1 MISKEDIIGVE
12 CRHVF
17 YIPPPKNS
25 RGKDDFHLAKEIIHT
40 KDGKRIPN
48 VRLWKNFKRRF
59 WVTREG
65 FRKHQQKKEWEDVRK
80 LQEFKARQ
88 CDLQDACARALG
100 MPNFRGSMR
109 RLQNSPYLYGTD
121 ILSTSVVKQEIYRDR
136 FPDLN
141 TPSSVAVC
149 DTETDMIEGTER
161 VTMASITYKGNA
173 YTAVTK
179 HFLKRHGKDAIEK
192 IHAIAKSN
200 IGETLQARG
209 ITWKI
214 DIVESDID
222 CIYECVQR
230 AHEWKP
236 DFLTFWNVD
245 FDMTKII
252 EMFERERINPADVFC
267 DPIVPPEYRFFNY
280 IRGASQKVTASG
292 KITPV
297 KPAARWHSVECPAS
311 FYIVDSMCA
320 FRQIRTGQP
329 ERQSYAL
336 DAILK
341 SELDGKI
348 QKLKFEEANHVTG
361 AQWHIFMQTHF
372 ELEYIVYNLFDC
384 ICVEILDEKTKDLC
398 TAMPSASAMSD
409 YRKFNSQ
416 PRRTCDKLH
425 YFVMKR
431 GKIMGTTGEVMEH
444 EYDKLTIGLKDWI
457 VMLPAHQVAD
467 NGLRIIQD
475 APQLATNIR
484 LHVGDLDVSASYP
497 YGEAVFNISRETTHF
512 ELIDIEGVSEFD
524 RRMQG
529 INLSAGATNAVE
541 FCTTMFGLPT
551 PVQWLEAFQADM
563 AAEKL
568 ISQGTSDNTPVV
580 MPAVSTRPV
589 CTIPYDQTRNEY
601 NSTTG
606 EDASEE
612 TIAELEF
619 D

>member
-1 MISKEDIIGVE
+1 MISKEDIAGVE

-17 YIPPPKNS
+17 YCPPPKNS
-25 RGKDDFHLAKEIIHT
+25 RGMDDYHLAKEIIHT
-40 KDGKRIPN
+40 KDGRKIPH

-88 CDLQDACARALG
+88 CDLQMACARALG

-109 RLQNSPYLYGTD
+109 QLQNSQYLYGTD

-141 TPSSVAVC
+141 TQSSVAVC
-149 DTETDMIEGTER
+149 DTETDMINGTER
-161 VTMASITYKGNA
+161 VTMATITYKDRA
-173 YTAVTK
+173 YTAVTRD
-179 HFLKRHGKDAIEK
+179 FLKRHGKDAIDK
-192 IHAIAKSN
+192 IQLLAQKYV
-200 IGETLQARG
+200 GETLAARG
-209 ITWKI
+209 VQWKI
-214 DIVESDID
+214 DIVETDID
-222 CIYECVQR
+222 CVFECVSR

-252 EMFERERINPADVFC
+252 EMFERENLNPADVFS
-267 DPIVPPEYRFFNY
+267 DPIVPKEYRYFNY

-341 SELDGKI
+341 AELDGKV

-372 ELEYIVYNLFDC
+372 ELEYVVYNLFDC
-384 ICVEILDEKTKDLC
+384 ICVELLDEKTKDLC
-398 TAMPSASAMSD
+398 TAMPSAAAMSD

-431 GKIMGTTGEVMEH
+431 GKIMGTTGEKMEH

-457 VMLPAHQVAD
+457 NRV
-467 NGLRIIQD
+467 
-475 APQLATNIR
+475 
-484 LHVGDLDVSASYP
+484 
-497 YGEAVFNISRETTHF
+497 
-512 ELIDIEGVSEFD
+512 
-524 RRMQG
+524 
-529 INLSAGATNAVE
+529 
-541 FCTTMFGLPT
+541 
-551 PVQWLEAFQADM
+551 
-563 AAEKL
+563 
-568 ISQGTSDNTPVV
+568 
-580 MPAVSTRPV
+580 
-589 CTIPYDQTRNEY
+589 
-601 NSTTG
+601 
-606 EDASEE
+606 
-612 TIAELEF
+612 
-619 D
+619 